1 MASSTIA
8 VFSEPQAFEAAL
20 QQGCRVELLVTER
33 GQFRAQLISIALP
46 RLRLLRV
53 KERLSR
59 IAVVSVAPGS
69 MLVILPT
76 EPGQSQTFRG
86 ASLPAGEIMT
96 VTAGERLH
104 TWTVGPC
111 GWAIVS
117 VPAKEFVKY
126 GQALVGRN
134 FALSSGVCRLRPSR
148 DGLRSLVALFNATMR
163 LTEARPSR
171 PVETEGA
178 TRGLEQ
184 EAIGVLVACLSSGAV
199 QAHEAAHQCS
209 AIMASLDQ
217 RLLTCPNE
225 IPRVRDICKAL
236 GVSAEALQACCQR
249 QVGVS
254 LSRYLHLHGMRRV
267 YNALSDAKPESASIR
282 QIAKC
287 HGFNALG
294 RFASAYR
301 RQFGE
306 LPSTTLRRDVPG

>member
-1 MASSTIA
+1 MPSSTIA
-8 VFSEPQAFEAAL
+8 IFSEPQAFEAAL

-86 ASLPAGEIMT
+86 ASLPAEEIMT

-111 GWAIVS
+111 GWAIIS

-134 FALSSGVCRLRPSR
+134 FALPSGVCRLRPSR

-163 LTEARPSR
+163 LTEAQPSR

-178 TRGLEQ
+178 ARGLEQ

-199 QAHEAAHQCS
+199 QAREAAHRHS
-209 AIMASLDQ
+209 EIMASLDQ
-217 RLLTCPNE
+217 RLQADPHE
-225 IPRVRDICKAL
+225 IPRVRDICQVL
-236 GVSAEALQACCQR
+236 GISTKALQACCQSH
-249 QVGVS
+249 VGVS
-254 LSRYLHLHGMRRV
+254 PSRYFHLHGMRRV
-267 YNALSDAKPESASIR
+267 HNALVDALPEVASVSR
-282 QIAKC
+282 IAKC
-287 HGFNALG
+287 HGFNEPG
-294 RFASAYR
+294 RFAAAYR
-301 RQFGE
+301 KQFGE
-306 LPSTTLRRDVPG
+306 LPSVTLRQLPGA